1 MRGFWSVPRPSAAL
15 ATSEPITPTEDA
27 AAEAVELYT
36 ADELVTGFVPARAQ
50 RLSDILN
57 SAVSLLV
64 LRPKRTDL
72 REGGAQEV
80 DATSMALPTSEIL
93 LAMPPQWI
101 SNPQLRVH
109 HRRSRVRILTGR
121 YEVVGSAHHLPGT
134 TLDPYVLRTR
144 IRFIAVTDA
153 TLRTTR
159 QPWIERS
166 APVVLVNVGPI
177 QELEQVITVA

>member
-1 MRGFWSVPRPSAAL
+1 MSWSSASSRPEPSGSQTSSTAL
-15 ATSEPITPTEDA
+15 
-27 AAEAVELYT
+27 
-36 ADELVTGFVPARAQ
+36 
-50 RLSDILN
+50 
-57 SAVSLLV
+57 SLLV

-72 REGGAQEV
+72 SERGAQEA
-80 DATSMALPTSEIL
+80 DATSMALNTSEIL
-93 LAMPPQWI
+93 LAMPTAWI

-144 IRFIAVTDA
+144 IRFIALTDA
-153 TLRTTR
+153 TVRTTC
-159 QPWIERS
+159 QPYLERS

-177 QELEQVITVA
+177 QDLKQVITVA